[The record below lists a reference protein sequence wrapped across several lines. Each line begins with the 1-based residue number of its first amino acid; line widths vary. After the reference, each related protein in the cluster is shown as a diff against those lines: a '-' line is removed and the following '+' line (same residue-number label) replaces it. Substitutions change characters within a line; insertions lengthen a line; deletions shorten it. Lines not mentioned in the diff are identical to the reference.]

1 MAHDEACRCTNT
13 TTRAK
18 LIDAVAQLSQRAD
31 MLRRVAATHA
41 TMAELTPCAAAP
53 TGNALARWAARHKL
67 AAGRL
72 HAAMRAMT
80 TTAAAAATIT
90 TTPASDAATKQRV
103 REAVLQRDESRVQAA
118 ALVSVQSL
126 FNIPV

>member
-1 MAHDEACRCTNT
+1 
-13 TTRAK
+13 
-18 LIDAVAQLSQRAD
+18 

-80 TTAAAAATIT
+80 TTAAAATIT

-118 ALVSVQSL
+118 ALVSVQPL